1 MTYII
6 TLNVSLVANNGL
18 IKMEKQM
25 IKLIIKRIDGEY
37 QVQWIENA
45 KLDEAKTYYTD
56 CKEDAQQTL
65 TAIREHKSFPN
76 GEDA

>member
-1 MTYII
+1 
-6 TLNVSLVANNGL
+6 
-18 IKMEKQM
+18 M
-25 IKLIIKRIDGEY
+25 IKLLIKRINGEF
-37 QVQWIENA
+37 QVQRIENG
-45 KLDEAKTYYTD
+45 KLNEAKTYYTD